1 MRPTRTPASGVRQT
15 IAVVLPAQLPSPPA
29 WDEGPLPFHHGAR
42 RADRPTRST
51 YFTTAAA
58 RVLYGEPERPCRW
71 HRTTTATQG
80 TLTAEG
86 VELLHTP
93 LGNDPHR
100 ALAILHVSADG
111 TTLHDFHDT
120 LRALAG
126 RQAAPPSPLTGEL
139 HPEQLLQGQARLT
152 TGAAPFTIAFLTPAR
167 TRLPHLYPRIY
178 RRRWCPA
185 DQWLWALASRTNAVD
200 YPPDTTDIPALTGGT
215 LRLSADWSALV
226 LRDGAAFIGRRRDL
240 GHDDPFF
247 GYAEQLARTVYLDA
261 FLLGTIQHSHID
273 QLTENLSRVFD
284 GTHLARRVVALEEHI
299 AQFRSTYWRQHL
311 THHGPANDLL
321 LAYQNQHRLPARFA
335 EILTEATDYA
345 RLVQSQE
352 SQQIS
357 GALGIL
363 TILGLPISTAL
374 AAQQVL
380 ADDNP
385 WHLLAYTSAAL
396 ATSAALLTTRYG
408 RLVLSALRGH
418 PKQR

>member
-1 MRPTRTPASGVRQT
+1 MRPARIPASGVRQT

-29 WDEGPLPFHHGAR
+29 WNEGPLPFHHGTR
-42 RADRPTRST
+42 RADRPTRRT

-71 HRTTTATQG
+71 HRTTTATHSP
-80 TLTAEG
+80 LAAHG

-100 ALAILHVSADG
+100 ALAILHLSATG
-111 TTLHDFHDT
+111 PGLHDFHDT
-120 LRALAG
+120 LRSLAR
-126 RQAAPPSPLTGEL
+126 RQAAPPTPLTGEL
-139 HPEQLLQGQARLT
+139 DPEQLLQDQAHIT
-152 TGAAPFTIAFLTPAR
+152 PGAPPFTVAFLTPTRAR
-167 TRLPHLYPRIY
+167 LMHLYPRKY
-178 RRRWCPA
+178 RRSWNPA
-185 DQWLWALASRTNAVD
+185 DQWLWALASRTNTAD
-200 YPPDTTDIPALTGGT
+200 YPPDSTDIPALTSGT

-240 GHDDPFF
+240 GQDDPFF
-247 GYAEQLARTVYLDA
+247 GYAELHARTVYLDA
-261 FLLGTIQHSHID
+261 FLLGMIQRSHID

-284 GTHLARRVVALEEHI
+284 GTHLARRVVALEQHI

-385 WHLLAYTSAAL
+385 WHLLAYTGAAL
-396 ATSAALLTTRYG
+396 ATTAALLTTRYG

-418 PKQR
+418 PRQR